1 MFRSVLDV
9 PGNGR
14 EVGQLVNNFVD
25 NVNHTLIGVV
35 LVCGENEGRGTGLGC
50 GGLLV
55 PYIYGREEGV
65 WCVCVR
71 TCGCEC
77 HGKNAVTWWFVYVP
91 VFIVY
96 RGPSSYVFFELYN

>member
-14 EVGQLVNNFVD
+14 KVGQLVNNVVD
-25 NVNHTLIGVV
+25 DVNHTLIGVV
-35 LVCGENEGRGTGLGC
+35 LVCGENEGRGMGLGC

-65 WCVCVR
+65 WCVCVHMR
-71 TCGCEC
+71 GCEC
-77 HGKNAVTWWFVYVP
+77 HGKKAVTCGSFM
-91 VFIVY
+91 FQFLSY
-96 RGPSSYVFFELYN
+96 RGASSYVFFELYN

>member
-1 MFRSVLDV
+1 MSTF
-9 PGNGR
+9 PAK
-14 EVGQLVNNFVD
+14 D

-35 LVCGENEGRGTGLGC
+35 LVCGKKEGWGTGLGC

-65 WCVCVR
+65 WCVCVHTR
-71 TCGCEC
+71 GCEC
-77 HGKNAVTWWFVYVP
+77 HGKKAETWWFVYVP
-91 VFIVY
+91 VLSY